1 MYRHLKFLARNVIF
15 PSLVATGLHRTI
27 WSDKNKVLFL
37 MYHGVNADGDT
48 SINGRH
54 ISAKR
59 FEQHLQYFTRHFE
72 VLTLAEAFNSI
83 DKPKNNKPRVCLTFD
98 DGFENNLQYAAP
110 LLKKYSIPATFYISS
125 VCATEEADI
134 LWPDVVDLIL
144 NNHDQVEVNG
154 LKFERNNGFFSADS
168 NSSIQD
174 YIKSQ
179 DRNERDAIIS
189 ELSDKYGLANLKSTV
204 NPERWKLMTNSQL
217 QELSRFKE
225 VEIGSHCHYH
235 YNLANLSE
243 ENSKDELRKSKQLLE
258 ESIQKEVTSVA
269 FPDGSYNKRVKEQS
283 LEAGYSKLCAV
294 TYKLDD
300 DHSDKSIVK
309 RSAVSSTTNYYSN
322 VVHFHK
328 HFAKDGN

>member
-1 MYRHLKFLARNVIF
+1 MYRPLKFLARNVIF
-15 PSLVATGLHRTI
+15 PSLVTTGLHRVI
-27 WSDKNKVLFL
+27 WSDLNKVLFL

-59 FEQHLQYFTRHFE
+59 FEQHLKYFTRHFE

-83 DKPKNNKPRVCLTFD
+83 DKPKSNKPRVCLTFD

-110 LLKKYSIPATFYISS
+110 LLKKYGVPATFYISS
-125 VCATEEADI
+125 ICATEEADI

-144 NNHDQVEVNG
+144 NSRDQVEVNG
-154 LKFERNNGFFSADS
+154 LRFERKNGFFNAESG
-168 NSSIQD
+168 SSIQD

-179 DRNERDAIIS
+179 DRNERDTIIS
-189 ELSDKYGLANLKSTV
+189 ELSNKYDLAKLKSSV
-204 NPERWKLMTNSQL
+204 SPERWKLMTKAQL
-217 QELSRFKE
+217 QELSQFKE
-225 VEIGSHCHYH
+225 VEIGSHCHFH

-243 ENSKDELRKSKQLLE
+243 ENSKDELKKSKQLLE

-269 FPDGSYNKRVKEQS
+269 FPDGSYDKRVKQQS
-283 LEAGYSKLCAV
+283 LEVGYSKLCAV
-294 TYKLDD
+294 TYKLDED
-300 DHSDKSIVK
+300 VTDKSIVK

-322 VVHFHK
+322 VVHFYK
-328 HFAKDGN
+328 HFSKDGN